1 MINTVLGPVAPE
13 ELGVTL
19 MHEHVMVD
27 YIGADRA
34 SKSRYEV
41 QEVVRTMLPFLLDL
55 QRAGCT
61 TFVDATPPGQG
72 RDVDV
77 LRECALQSGLKII
90 TCTGTFHGKGVSTQ
104 IRAATIEAIVEMWV
118 DEFQNGIEGSAIKP
132 GFIKIALDNGPIS
145 PLHWKILRAAAR
157 TSLVTGMPIQSH
169 TLLPATMREGAEI
182 LLEEG
187 LPLDK
192 FIWTHADSEG
202 DIPAMIEL
210 GQKGLWLQ
218 VDSIGLLSHG
228 KHIKLLKDLI
238 NAGLLQQILLSQDRG
253 WYVVGPDK
261 AKYVNPY
268 HPILAEFIP
277 ACRSAGFTEEVLR
290 QMLITN
296 PARVLDIA

>member
-1 MINTVLGPVAPE
+1 MIHSVLGQLAPE
-13 ELGVTL
+13 KLGVTL

-41 QEVVRTMLPFLLDL
+41 QEVVQTMLPFLRDL
-55 QRAGCT
+55 KTAGCE

-72 RDVDV
+72 RDVEV
-77 LRECALQSGLKII
+77 LRECALQSGLQII

-118 DEFQNGIEGSAIKP
+118 EEFQNGIEGSGIKP

-145 PLHWKILRAAAR
+145 HLHRKILRAAAR
-157 TSLVTGMPIQSH
+157 TSLLTGLPIQSH
-169 TLLPATMREGAEI
+169 TLLPATMRQGVEV

-187 LPLDK
+187 LPLNK
-192 FIWTHADSEG
+192 FIWTHSDSEG
-202 DIPAMIEL
+202 DLQAMIEL
-210 GQKGLWLQ
+210 GRKGLWLQ
-218 VDSIGLLSHG
+218 VDSIGLWTHA

-238 NAGLLQQILLSQDRG
+238 NAGLLKQLLLSQDRG

-268 HPILAEFIP
+268 HPILTEFIP
-277 ACRSAGFTEEVLR
+277 ACRVAGLGEEVLR
-290 QMLITN
+290 QMLVTN
-296 PARVLDIA
+296 PGRVLDIA